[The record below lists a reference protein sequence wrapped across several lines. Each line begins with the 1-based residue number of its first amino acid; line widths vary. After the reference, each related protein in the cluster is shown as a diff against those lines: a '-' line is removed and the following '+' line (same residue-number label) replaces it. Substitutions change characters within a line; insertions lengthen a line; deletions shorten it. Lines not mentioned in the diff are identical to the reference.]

1 MAREGEKR
9 SHIRRRKKGC
19 LTGCLTNILLV
30 LGVAAAIFV
39 GAHVLGFVKTDSTTG
54 APIISFDHIGLENLP
69 EIKLDGI
76 KLPDLSGWTKQLP
89 QWAYHVESSGL
100 TVKTLRAGDGEAVL
114 VCADGYT
121 LLLGAGSGS
130 GVTLC
135 AQTLLSGVNRLSA
148 AVAMSAED
156 AQLGGMSAAMTL
168 FKPEYLFVQNTQTK
182 GKAYARMMDTAEKQG
197 VKLVTADQGLAFTL
211 GRATVTFIGP
221 ARKQH
226 TDSRDDGLS
235 LRIDYGGTSVVVMG
249 GITSAGEKEIASS
262 GANVKC
268 SALIAARGG
277 SDAGTCLELVSAAQP
292 QIAFLT
298 GKEPANSVRIRLQKA
313 GVQVYAAKE
322 NGVMTLYSDGQTLT
336 VTP

>member
-9 SHIRRRKKGC
+9 SHIRKRKKGC

-30 LGVAAAIFV
+30 LGVASAIFV

-89 QWAYHVESSGL
+89 KWAYHVESSGL

-226 TDSRDDGLS
+226 TDSRDDG
-235 LRIDYGGTSVVVMG
+235 
-249 GITSAGEKEIASS
+249 
-262 GANVKC
+262 
-268 SALIAARGG
+268 
-277 SDAGTCLELVSAAQP
+277 
-292 QIAFLT
+292 
-298 GKEPANSVRIRLQKA
+298 
-313 GVQVYAAKE
+313 
-322 NGVMTLYSDGQTLT
+322 
-336 VTP
+336 

>member
-1 MAREGEKR
+1 M
-9 SHIRRRKKGC
+9 
-19 LTGCLTNILLV
+19 
-30 LGVAAAIFV
+30 
-39 GAHVLGFVKTDSTTG
+39 
-54 APIISFDHIGLENLP
+54 
-69 EIKLDGI
+69 
-76 KLPDLSGWTKQLP
+76 
-89 QWAYHVESSGL
+89 
-100 TVKTLRAGDGEAVL
+100 L

-277 SDAGTCLELVSAAQP
+277 SDAGTCFWNWFPPHSLKSR
-292 QIAFLT
+292 F
-298 GKEPANSVRIRLQKA
+298 
-313 GVQVYAAKE
+313 
-322 NGVMTLYSDGQTLT
+322 
-336 VTP
+336 

>member
-89 QWAYHVESSGL
+89 KWAYHVESSGL

-148 AVAMSAED
+148 AAAMSAED

-249 GITSAGEKEIASS
+249 GITSAGEKEIWGGVNSR
-262 GANVKC
+262 
-268 SALIAARGG
+268 SAVLIFLHYFRG
-277 SDAGTCLELVSAAQP
+277 LL
-292 QIAFLT
+292 
-298 GKEPANSVRIRLQKA
+298 
-313 GVQVYAAKE
+313 
-322 NGVMTLYSDGQTLT
+322 
-336 VTP
+336 

>member
-1 MAREGEKR
+1 MDLQTFFTQHPRAAIAFSGGVDSAYLLYAAARAGADVCAYYVQSEFQPAFERRDAQRLARDVGARMRVLQASALCAPGVRENPPERCYFCKKAIFAAIAAAARE
-9 SHIRRRKKGC
+9 
-19 LTGCLTNILLV
+19 
-30 LGVAAAIFV
+30 
-39 GAHVLGFVKTDSTTG
+39 
-54 APIISFDHIGLENLP
+54 
-69 EIKLDGI
+69 
-76 KLPDLSGWTKQLP
+76 
-89 QWAYHVESSGL
+89 
-100 TVKTLRAGDGEAVL
+100 
-114 VCADGYT
+114 DGYT

-277 SDAGTCLELVSAAQP
+277 SDAGTCLELVSTAQP